1 MAKWLKTADPD
12 FEDGFTA
19 LLAQKREQAADVNDA
34 VAAIIARV
42 RTEGD
47 KALVDLTLVYDNLD
61 LRQAGL
67 RVSEG
72 EIAAARAKVD
82 KSTLDALSL
91 AHDRIL

>member
-42 RTEGD
+42 RAEGD
-47 KALVDLTLVYDNLD
+47 EALVDLTL
-61 LRQAGL
+61 
-67 RVSEG
+67 
-72 EIAAARAKVD
+72 
-82 KSTLDALSL
+82 TL
-91 AHDRIL
+91 